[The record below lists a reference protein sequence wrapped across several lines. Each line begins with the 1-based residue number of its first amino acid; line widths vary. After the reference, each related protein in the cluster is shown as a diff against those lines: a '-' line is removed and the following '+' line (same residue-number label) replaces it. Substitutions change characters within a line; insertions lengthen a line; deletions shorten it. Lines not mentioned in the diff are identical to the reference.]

1 MHEWKSAMKASVSL
15 LSKTPLFETY
25 RQQIAVYGL
34 IFLLFL
40 TSIFFKYQA
49 YQDFTQFSDYT
60 TKAWVEKQYIKN
72 GHWVLKLQSP
82 EGLSFYTT
90 SKEDLKPL
98 KGYTVEIRLYTK
110 SVDFLSYMRGF
121 YAHSTILSLY
131 PAKQKRYELMY
142 ELESL
147 HDDAIAPLFSALF
160 FAGPLPKPIRER
172 LSALGINHLLAISG
186 FHVGVLS
193 FVLFFIIKTLY
204 RPIQGKYF
212 PYRHGNRE
220 SVALVLTLLFFYL
233 YFLDFTPSLTRA
245 FAMSV
250 FAYLLYD
257 RGVKIL
263 SFSSLFLVVSFLI
276 ALWPA
281 LLFSLGFWFSVAGVF
296 FIFLFL
302 HHMQGLKVWQ
312 SFLLLHLWVYA
323 AMLPFVHYFYGA
335 FSLHQLLSPLL
346 TMLFILFYPLELFL
360 HLIGQGTRLDFV
372 LHYLLGLEITVIE
385 LLLPFWLFL
394 LYLCL
399 SLMAIFSRF
408 IFALLGLFCFTLLAY
423 FFYRVAE
430 F

>member
-1 MHEWKSAMKASVSL
+1 MKASVSL

-34 IFLLFL
+34 LFLLFL
-40 TSIFFKYQA
+40 TSVFFKYQD
-49 YQDFTQFSDYT
+49 YQDFTQFGDYT
-60 TKAWVEKQYIKN
+60 TNAWVEKQYIKN
-72 GHWVLKLQSP
+72 GHWVLKLQSS
-82 EGLSFYTT
+82 EGLSFYTI

-98 KGYTVEIRLYTK
+98 KGYTVEIKLFTK
-110 SVDFLSYMRGF
+110 GVDFLSYVRGF
-121 YAHSTILSLY
+121 YAHSSILSLY
-131 PAKQKRYELMY
+131 PAKQKRYELMQ

-160 FAGPLPKPIRER
+160 FAGPLPKPLRDR

-193 FVLFFIIKTLY
+193 FVLFFIVRMIYK
-204 RPIQGKYF
+204 PIQGRYF
-212 PYRHGNRE
+212 PYRHGNRD
-220 SVALVLTLLFFYL
+220 SAAVVLTLLFFYL

-250 FAYLLYD
+250 FAYFLYD

-263 SFSSLFLVVSFLI
+263 SFSSLLLVISFLI

-281 LLFSLGFWFSVAGVF
+281 LLFSLGFWFSCAGVF

-302 HHMQGLKVWQ
+302 HHMQGLKPWQ

-323 AMLPFVHYFYGA
+323 AMLPFVHYFYGS
-335 FSLHQLLSPLL
+335 FSLHQLFSPLL

-360 HLIGQGTRLDFV
+360 HLIGQGARLDFIV
-372 LHYLLGLEITVIE
+372 HYLLSLEVTVIE
-385 LLLPFWLFL
+385 LFIPFWAFL
-394 LYLCL
+394 LYLAL
-399 SLMAIFSRF
+399 SLLGIFSRYL
-408 IFALLGLFCFTLLAY
+408 FALLGLFCFTLLAY
-423 FFYRVAE
+423 FFYRVAQL
-430 F
+430 

>member
-1 MHEWKSAMKASVSL
+1 MHEWKSTMKASVSL

-25 RQQIAVYGL
+25 KQQIAVYGL
-34 IFLLFL
+34 LFLLFL
-40 TSIFFKYQA
+40 TSVFFKYQD
-49 YQDFTQFSDYT
+49 YQKFTQFSDYT
-60 TKAWVEKQYIKN
+60 TNAWVEKQYMKN
-72 GHWVLKLQSP
+72 GHWVLKLQSS
-82 EGLSFYTT
+82 EGLSFYTI

-98 KGYTVEIRLYTK
+98 DGYTVEIRLYTK
-110 SVDFLSYMRGF
+110 SVDFFSYVKGF

-131 PAKQKRYELMY
+131 PRMQKRYELMR

-172 LSALGINHLLAISG
+172 LSALGISHLLAISG

-193 FVLFFIIKTLY
+193 FVLFFVIKTLY
-204 RPIQGKYF
+204 RPIQGRYF

-220 SVALVLTLLFFYL
+220 SVALVLILLFFYL

-245 FAMSV
+245 FTMSV

-263 SFSSLFLVVSFLI
+263 SFSSLFLVISFLI

-302 HHMQGLKVWQ
+302 HHMQALRPWQ
-312 SFLLLHLWVYA
+312 SFLLLHLWVYV

-335 FSLHQLLSPLL
+335 FSLHQLFSPLL

-360 HLIGQGTRLDFV
+360 HLIGQGTQLDFV
-372 LHYLLGLEITVIE
+372 LHYLLALKITVIE
-385 LLLPFWLFL
+385 LLIPFWVFLSYLFL
-394 LYLCL
+394 
-399 SLMAIFSRF
+399 SLAAIFSRF

-423 FFYRVAE
+423 FLYRVAE

>member
-1 MHEWKSAMKASVSL
+1 MHEWKSTMKASVSL

-34 IFLLFL
+34 LFLLFL
-40 TSIFFKYQA
+40 TSVFFKYQD
-49 YQDFTQFSDYT
+49 YQKFTQFSDYT
-60 TKAWVEKQYIKN
+60 TNAWVEKQYIKN
-72 GHWVLKLQSP
+72 GHWVLKMQSP

-98 KGYTVEIRLYTK
+98 EGYTVELKLFTK
-110 SVDFLSYMRGF
+110 GVDFLSYVRGF
-121 YAHSTILSLY
+121 YAHSSILSLY
-131 PAKQKRYELMY
+131 PAKQKRYELMQ

-160 FAGPLPKPIRER
+160 FAGPLPKPLRDR

-193 FVLFFIIKTLY
+193 FVLFFIVRMIY
-204 RPIQGKYF
+204 RPIQGRYF
-212 PYRHGNRE
+212 PYRHGNRD
-220 SVALVLTLLFFYL
+220 SAAVVLTLLFFYL

-250 FAYLLYD
+250 FAYFLYD

-263 SFSSLFLVVSFLI
+263 SFSSLLLVISFLI

-281 LLFSLGFWFSVAGVF
+281 LLFSLGFWFSCAGVF

-302 HHMQGLKVWQ
+302 HHMQGLKPWQ

-323 AMLPFVHYFYGA
+323 AMLPFVHYFYGS
-335 FSLHQLLSPLL
+335 FSLHQLFSPLL

-360 HLIGQGTRLDFV
+360 HLIGQGARLDFIV
-372 LHYLLGLEITVIE
+372 HYLLSLEVSVIE
-385 LLLPFWLFL
+385 LFIPFWAFL
-394 LYLCL
+394 LYLAL
-399 SLMAIFSRF
+399 SLLAIFSRYL
-408 IFALLGLFCFTLLAY
+408 FALLGLFCFTLLAY
-423 FFYRVAE
+423 FFYRVAQL
-430 F
+430 